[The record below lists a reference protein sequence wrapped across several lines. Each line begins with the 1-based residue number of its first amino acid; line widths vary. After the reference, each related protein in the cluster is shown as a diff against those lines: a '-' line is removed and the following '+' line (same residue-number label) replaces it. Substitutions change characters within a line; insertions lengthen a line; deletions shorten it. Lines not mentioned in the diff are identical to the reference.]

1 MLQKP
6 KGTQD
11 FYGES
16 GYNYLNLTK
25 YIENFME
32 LYNYEYI
39 KTPMF
44 ESSELFKRGV
54 GESTDIVNKETY
66 DFKDKGERNLTLK
79 PEETASVVRAFIE
92 NKIYAEN
99 EVSKF
104 FYITPCFRY
113 ERPQS
118 GRFREFNQ
126 YGVEVFGSDS
136 PYMDAE
142 VILIAYKLLNNLGI
156 KNLKVKINSLG
167 NEESRKKYREALVE
181 YFKDKIDSLCETC
194 QERYKTNPLRILD
207 CKVDQNNEVLKNAP
221 KTIFYLDEESNK
233 FFEDVKNILSFNEIP
248 FEIDTNLVRGLDYYT
263 HTVFEIVSD
272 DSLAI
277 CGGGRYNNL
286 VKELG
291 GPVVPAVGFACGIE
305 RILKILKDMDKDKKG
320 NKIDIYIMNLFDTN
334 ETFNL
339 LNSLRDSGFITE
351 TDFKVKSMKSLWK
364 QVEKYNPNYVVM
376 LGEDEIKGGYLTV
389 KDNLTKESIQI
400 ERENAEEYFD
410 MNF

>member
-11 FYGES
+11 FYGET

-25 YIENFME
+25 SIENFME

-79 PEETASVVRAFIE
+79 PEETASVARAFIE

-221 KTIFYLDEESNK
+221 KTISYLDEESNK

-248 FEIDTNLVRGLDYYT
+248 FELDTNLVRGLDYYT

>member
-11 FYGES
+11 FYGET

-25 YIENFME
+25 SIENFME

-79 PEETASVVRAFIE
+79 PEETASVARAFIE

-221 KTIFYLDEESNK
+221 KTISYLDEESNK

>member
-25 YIENFME
+25 YIENFMA

-221 KTIFYLDEESNK
+221 KTISYLDEESNK

-248 FEIDTNLVRGLDYYT
+248 FELDTNLVRGLDYYT